1 MSPILEAGLLMKSKH
16 QEERGLCV
24 PSSSKGRF
32 LDPHK
37 LALLTTKKMRIVV
50 KELFAN
56 PLNGEVDCS
65 MKWCQCVLV
74 KDGVLKTI

>member
-1 MSPILEAGLLMKSKH
+1 MIPFFLQGKAL
-16 QEERGLCV
+16 R
-24 PSSSKGRF
+24 PS
-32 LDPHK
+32 LVV
-37 LALLTTKKMRIVV
+37 LLTTKKMKMVM

-56 PLNGEVDCS
+56 PLNGEMDFS

>member
-1 MSPILEAGLLMKSKH
+1 MSPFFLQGKALG
-16 QEERGLCV
+16 
-24 PSSSKGRF
+24 SS
-32 LDPHK
+32 LV
-37 LALLTTKKMRIVV
+37 ALLTTNKMKIVM

-56 PLNGEVDCS
+56 PLNGEMDCS